1 MNDDLIEFWEDMDR
15 SIYDLIQLILLKHSR
30 FNNTPIDGVVCNLYD
45 AFKACYDVQDAIAK
59 GWIK

>member
-1 MNDDLIEFWEDMDR
+1 MDR
-15 SIYDLIQLILLKHSR
+15 SIYDLIQLIRLKHNR

-45 AFKACYDVQDAIAK
+45 AFKACYNVQDAISK